1 MMHGM
6 YDTDN
11 EALIKES
18 IPSLFTMVLYY
29 LITVPGSIFF
39 NTVAGTGNTK
49 STFLIEMITAGVY
62 LLAIYFIIFWWRPS
76 VQYCWFVEYIYW
88 IVTLSISFFYLKK
101 ANWKNKKI

>member
-1 MMHGM
+1 MFFVFVQPTLLLHI
-6 YDTDN
+6 YTDN

-62 LLAIYFIIFWWRPS
+62 LYVHIPTYKPNIHAVHHNIFS
-76 VQYCWFVEYIYW
+76 DKAQYI
-88 IVTLSISFFYLKK
+88 L
-101 ANWKNKKI
+101 